1 MTRIVGFA
9 SGIALAFAWAGALAQ
24 PLSLEDALRAA
35 ETHSP
40 RLAAQRAMASSAAE
54 QVGRAAEL
62 PDPKLR
68 FGIENLP
75 VTGPDRYQYNS
86 DSMTMRSVGL
96 MQEFPNR
103 EKRDARNA
111 RAERQVGVERAGVA
125 AQRASLQRDVAA
137 AWLEVY
143 YGERTKEA
151 LERLARQFRLQI
163 DAVASGVARG
173 RQSAAEAFTLR
184 LAREQAN
191 DRVIEQERMV
201 ARGRIMLAAL
211 IGDEAQRPLAASPD
225 TARLEHATGHL
236 VDRIAEHPQLRVFDE
251 RQALARADVDLARS
265 MKKSDWGLE
274 VGYGYRKPNFDNM
287 LTVMVTLELPWQGER
302 RQDRDVASKLAEL
315 EQARAMQEDARRMH
329 EAEVRGWLAD
339 FDAATRRIERF
350 QKIILPLAGDRREAA
365 LAAYQGGR
373 GELAPVLEA
382 ERAITETELALIQA
396 ESERGKAWANLNF
409 LYPAP

>member
-1 MTRIVGFA
+1 MSRIVGFA
-9 SGIALAFAWAGALAQ
+9 SGVALAFAWAGALAQ

-75 VTGPDRYQYNS
+75 VTGPDRFQYNT

-103 EKRDARNA
+103 AKRDARNA
-111 RAERQVGVERAGVA
+111 RAERQVGVETAGVA

-143 YGERTKEA
+143 YGERAKEA
-151 LERLARQFRLQI
+151 LERLARQFGLQI

-173 RQSAAEAFTLR
+173 RQSATEAFTLR
-184 LAREQAN
+184 QAREQAN
-191 DRVIEQERMV
+191 DRVIEQERML

-211 IGDEAQRPLAASPD
+211 IGDEAQRPLAAAPD
-225 TARLEHATGHL
+225 TARLEHPTAHL

-251 RQALARADVDLARS
+251 RQGLARAEVDLARS
-265 MKKSDWGLE
+265 TGKSDWGLE
-274 VGYGYRKPNFDNM
+274 VGYGYRKPTFDNM

-302 RQDRDVASKLAEL
+302 RQDRDVASRLAEL

-350 QKIILPLAGDRREAA
+350 RKILLPLARDRREAA
-365 LAAYQGGR
+365 LAAYQGAR

-396 ESERGKAWANLNF
+396 ESERGRAWANLNF